1 MYYAIQ
7 MRFFDVFWIWQI
19 DLVTT
24 NSSFKKQT
32 HLKCFA
38 SCYLKIV
45 CVSFIIRASWKAPYI
60 GTTSMM

>member
-19 DLVTT
+19 DLVTI

-32 HLKCFA
+32 HLKCF
-38 SCYLKIV
+38 V
-45 CVSFIIRASWKAPYI
+45 
-60 GTTSMM
+60 